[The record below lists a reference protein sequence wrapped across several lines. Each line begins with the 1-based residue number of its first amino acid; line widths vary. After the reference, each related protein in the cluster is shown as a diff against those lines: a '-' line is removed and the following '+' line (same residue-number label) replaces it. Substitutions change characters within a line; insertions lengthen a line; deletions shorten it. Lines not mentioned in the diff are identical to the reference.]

1 MGALYARHAPEGT
14 ALSRHRTAMLD
25 ATTSASDSDSETP
38 VVAPVSPVGPRSGR
52 KKKRGLFHR
61 TGVVVPALL
70 MAIVLVAGVL
80 VAAKMLDTS
89 GSGASGLFQSID
101 SLGQSSQVTAL
112 ENERATIIAM
122 NDAAETLTVAAKPAQ
137 ADPTQILAAQKAAA
151 DQASGSGIQTGTGIT
166 GSPPPADPSSAE
178 VIGENELVDQGY
190 NKATQWPCLYDL
202 WQQES
207 GWNVYAE
214 NPSGAYGIPQSLP
227 GDKMASAGADW
238 ETDPK
243 TQIIWGLG
251 YIKSVYG
258 TPCAAWQ
265 NEVDYGSY

>member
-1 MGALYARHAPEGT
+1 
-14 ALSRHRTAMLD
+14 MLD
-25 ATTSASDSDSETP
+25 ATTSTTTPESDPEAP
-38 VVAPVSPVGPRSGR
+38 VAGPVSPIGPRSAR

-61 TGVVVPALL
+61 TGVVAPALV
-70 MAIVLVAGVL
+70 MAVLLVVGVL
-80 VAAKMLDTS
+80 VGAKMMDKS

-101 SLGQSSQVTAL
+101 SLGHSSQVTAL

-122 NDAAETLTVAAKPAQ
+122 NDAAETLTVASKPAQ
-137 ADPTQILAAQKAAA
+137 ADPTQILAAQQAAA
-151 DQASGSGIQTGTGIT
+151 DQASGSGIQTGTGIS

-178 VIGENELVDQGY
+178 VIGEDELVDEGFD
-190 NKATQWPCLYDL
+190 KAAQWPCLYDL

-238 ETDPK
+238 QTNPT

-258 TPCAAWQ
+258 TPCGAW
-265 NEVDYGSY
+265 EHEEADGYY

>member
-1 MGALYARHAPEGT
+1 MAVL
-14 ALSRHRTAMLD
+14 L
-25 ATTSASDSDSETP
+25 
-38 VVAPVSPVGPRSGR
+38 VV
-52 KKKRGLFHR
+52 
-61 TGVVVPALL
+61 
-70 MAIVLVAGVL
+70 GVL
-80 VAAKMLDTS
+80 VAAKMLNTS

-122 NDAAETLTVAAKPAQ
+122 NDAAETLTVASKPAQ
-137 ADPTQILAAQKAAA
+137 ADPTQILAAQQQRPPTRPRRLRHPDRHRHHRA
-151 DQASGSGIQTGTGIT
+151 
-166 GSPPPADPSSAE
+166 PPPADPSWAE
-178 VIGENELVDQGY
+178 VIGENELVDQGFD
-190 NKATQWPCLYDL
+190 KSTQWPCLYDL

-227 GDKMASAGADW
+227 GSKMASAGADW
-238 ETDPK
+238 QTNPT

-258 TPCAAWQ
+258 TPCVAWQ
-265 NEVDYGSY
+265 HEEADGYY

>member
-1 MGALYARHAPEGT
+1 
-14 ALSRHRTAMLD
+14 MLD
-25 ATTSASDSDSETP
+25 ATTPASEGDSETR
-38 VVAPVSPVGPRSGR
+38 VEVPVSPVGPRSAR

-61 TGVVVPALL
+61 TGVVVPALA
-70 MAIVLVAGVL
+70 MAVLLVVGVL
-80 VAAKMLDTS
+80 VAAKLTNKS

-101 SLGQSSQVTAL
+101 SLGHSSQVTAL

-122 NDAAETLTVAAKPAQ
+122 NDAAETLTVASKPAQ

-151 DQASGSGIQTGTGIT
+151 NDASGSGSGIQTGTGIT
-166 GSPPPADPSSAE
+166 GSPPPANPSAAE
-178 VIGENELVDQGY
+178 VIGENELVDQGFD
-190 NKATQWPCLYDL
+190 KASQWPCLYDL

-227 GDKMASAGADW
+227 GDKMASAGSDW
-238 ETDPK
+238 QTNPT

-258 TPCAAWQ
+258 TPCTAWAH
-265 NEVDYGSY
+265 EEADGYY